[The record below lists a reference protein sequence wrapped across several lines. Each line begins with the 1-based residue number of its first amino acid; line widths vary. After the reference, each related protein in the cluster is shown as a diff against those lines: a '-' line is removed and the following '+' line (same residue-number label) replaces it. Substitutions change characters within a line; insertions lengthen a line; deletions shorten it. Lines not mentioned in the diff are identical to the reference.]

1 MASDLFAKEHG
12 CDARQL
18 PRSHALPR
26 LLLFQF
32 FNRLAAAQ
40 QGDDHS
46 SAPQPDISSKHT
58 HVRQVVVGVPADMA
72 FVVTSCSD
80 LLEDVEV
87 EVEQASPNFIIAGYF
102 KVPTLSPLS
111 APFPMS
117 RLTPLDTDNH
127 ELAAALQRIV
137 PSQGHS
143 THCWP
148 ATCTRCSLQEP
159 EGPAA
164 CPSDQARLG
173 AARRNVRVC
182 DAARLTGS
190 VTLHAALE

>member
-1 MASDLFAKEHG
+1 M
-12 CDARQL
+12 
-18 PRSHALPR
+18 PRNLT
-26 LLLFQF
+26 LLL
-32 FNRLAAAQ
+32 
-40 QGDDHS
+40 
-46 SAPQPDISSKHT
+46 KY
-58 HVRQVVVGVPADMA
+58 VRQVVVGVPADMA

-87 EVEQASPNFIIAGYF
+87 EVEQVSPNFIIAGYF
-102 KVPTLSPLS
+102 KVPTLSP
-111 APFPMS
+111 FPMS

-127 ELAAALQRIV
+127 EPAAALQRIF

-164 CPSDQARLG
+164 CPADEARLG
-173 AARRNVRVC
+173 AARRNFRVC
-182 DAARLTGS
+182 DAAGLTES
-190 VTLHAALE
+190 CCDEVVTLHGALE